1 MKKGTTLTSCTVCV
15 LNNKNTDGA
24 STICGFSMEKM
35 NPEKIKHVDMLQ
47 RHSEGYPSV
56 QLHKNND
63 EITRCIKP
71 TGYVSNKLF
80 KYETL
85 SKLGQQ
91 FSFTFTMT

>member
-1 MKKGTTLTSCTVCV
+1 
-15 LNNKNTDGA
+15 
-24 STICGFSMEKM
+24 
-35 NPEKIKHVDMLQ
+35 MLQ

-85 SKLGQQ
+85 GELGQQ
-91 FSFTFTMT
+91 SITFTMT